1 MLSIFCPCTY
11 CNKLLL
17 IPLELPGHSLK
28 QWLSTTWEGVA
39 NPDSSGA
46 SYASEWPES
55 VETGSTPPHTH
66 VRVRSQ
72 GSSISLEIDCTPF
85 ELSLFVGRGGQV
97 FFLLCYLLLL
107 HSTYILVEG
116 AVTVFHCHTLK
127 YGNLGYKVVPQ

>member
-17 IPLELPGHSLK
+17 IPLELPGHSLN

-55 VETGSTPPHTH
+55 VETGSTPPHPH

-72 GSSISLEIDCTPF
+72 GSSISLDRLHSFWIVTVCWK
-85 ELSLFVGRGGQV
+85 GWAN